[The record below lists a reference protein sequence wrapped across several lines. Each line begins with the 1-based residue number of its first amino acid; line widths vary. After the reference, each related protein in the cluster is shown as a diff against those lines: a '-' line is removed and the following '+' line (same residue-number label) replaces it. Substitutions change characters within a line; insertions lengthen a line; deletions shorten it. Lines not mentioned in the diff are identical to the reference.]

1 MRYKRLL
8 LQDIGGLKNEE
19 NREVRRGLLYRSG
32 ELHRLRPRDLALMHS
47 LGIRQIIDLREE
59 EMLRKRPDQFT
70 APSMINLPVR
80 LGSFGDLKLREALR
94 REVDWS
100 RFDFHSLYTLILD
113 ENKDYIRRF
122 LELLVAGPHPVL
134 LHCTA
139 GKDRTGVFITVLL
152 LALRLSREQ
161 VVRWYLSIERHLK
174 RNTPLP
180 AKFLVWYS
188 KTPREVI
195 YLNKPGL
202 LKALDHLEQRYQGVE
217 GYLEEAGFTALHEL
231 RRIFLR

>member
-32 ELHRLRPRDLALMHS
+32 ELHRLRPRDLALLHS

-70 APSMINLPVR
+70 APRMVNLPVR

-100 RFDFHSLYTLILD
+100 RFDFSHTLIRMKTRLHSP
-113 ENKDYIRRF
+113 F
-122 LELLVAGPHPVL
+122 PELLVAGRTRCC
-134 LHCTA
+134 CTA
-139 GKDRTGVFITVLL
+139 PRQDRTG
-152 LALRLSREQ
+152 
-161 VVRWYLSIERHLK
+161 YLS
-174 RNTPLP
+174 PCC
-180 AKFLVWYS
+180 S
-188 KTPREVI
+188 
-195 YLNKPGL
+195 
-202 LKALDHLEQRYQGVE
+202 
-217 GYLEEAGFTALHEL
+217 
-231 RRIFLR
+231 